1 VSDRGDSGVGYM
13 ESKTILFVDDDE
25 MTLSSLEM
33 TMENEPCRCLY
44 ARSGAQ
50 ALELLSQNKVH
61 VIVTDM
67 RMPDMS
73 GLSLLKIVREK
84 YPKVVRM
91 VLSGYTQVTTL
102 LAAIN
107 EGQIFKYITKPW
119 RLEEEFIPCIRAAL
133 EHYDRISSIQEGKP
147 DATDKDD

>member
-1 VSDRGDSGVGYM
+1 MSERGENGVRYM
-13 ESKTILFVDDDE
+13 EPKTILFVDDDE
-25 MTLSSLEM
+25 KILSSLEM
-33 TMENEPCRCLY
+33 TLEDEPVRCLY
-44 ARSGAQ
+44 ARSGAE
-50 ALELLSQNKVH
+50 ALVLLSQNKVH

-84 YPKVVRM
+84 YPEVVRM

-119 RLEEEFIPCIRAAL
+119 RLEEEFIPSIRSAL
-133 EHYDRISSIQEGKP
+133 EHYDRINSIQEGKA